1 MRHSKNNN
9 ILKRYLNVEYMQKVM
24 NEAIREALTEHRKAG
39 NKVPVWDNG
48 QIVYVEPIRD

>member
-1 MRHSKNNN
+1 MRYSKNNN

-24 NEAIREALTEHRKAG
+24 NEAIREALTEHKKAG

-48 QIVYVEPIRD
+48 QIVYVKPLRD